1 MSYAPL
7 ERPRVRGAGGGL
19 AGVGSSVGA
28 SASAPASA
36 ARGSGTVGVGAGGT
50 EGSSS
55 TTLTQLSSPRPPPG
69 AGEPAGPSLSGCPGS
84 TPASAAQPLVIRRA
98 LLKRSLSPLLLGRQS
113 SRTTST
119 TTKVSTAT
127 APIRSMSAM
136 RYSL

>member
-28 SASAPASA
+28 SASASASA
-36 ARGSGTVGVGAGGT
+36 ALGSGTVPPGVDAGGT

-69 AGEPAGPSLSGCPGS
+69 AGGPAGPSLSGCPGS

-119 TTKVSTAT
+119 TMKVSTA
-127 APIRSMSAM
+127 
-136 RYSL
+136 